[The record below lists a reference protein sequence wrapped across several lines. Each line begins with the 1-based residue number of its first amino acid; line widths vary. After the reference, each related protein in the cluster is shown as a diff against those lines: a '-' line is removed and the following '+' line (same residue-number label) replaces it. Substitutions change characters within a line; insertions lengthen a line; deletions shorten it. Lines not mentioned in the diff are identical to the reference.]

1 VLTCLE
7 RPHSALLAHFHE
19 RFNVEQ
25 ILKNGQMLQL
35 VQNLFLHGARLVKRL
50 NLHNLSPEA
59 RDLESG
65 KLSKPAV

>member
-1 VLTCLE
+1 
-7 RPHSALLAHFHE
+7 
-19 RFNVEQ
+19 
-25 ILKNGQMLQL
+25 MLQL

-50 NLHNLSPEA
+50 NLRNLSPEA